1 MFLDIHG
8 VFLYTNPMTTLKK
21 QVQLKIKKFDELMIE
36 LKMKYLKDS
45 VFYSE
50 LHKLDEKI
58 QEISKLVDNNK
69 D

>member
-1 MFLDIHG
+1 MLDIHG
-8 VFLYTNPMTTLKK
+8 VFLYTDLMTTLKK
-21 QVQLKIKKFDELMIE
+21 QVQLKVKKFDELMIE
-36 LKMKYLKDS
+36 HKIKYLKDS

>member
-1 MFLDIHG
+1 MQG
-8 VFLYTNPMTTLKK
+8 FLYTDLMTTLKR
-21 QVQLKIKKFDELMIE
+21 QIQLKLKKFDELMIK
-36 LKMKYLKDS
+36 LKTKHLKDS

-58 QEISKLVDNNK
+58 QEVSKLVDNHK